1 MLNIDKKTEDNVLT
15 VLLDGKLDTGTTP
28 ELAAAVEEDTENVD
42 KIVFDMENLKY
53 ISSAGLRLLLSLHKK
68 MSGKGGFVIKNINET
83 NMEILEFTGFAD
95 ILNIE

>member
-1 MLNIDKKTEDNVLT
+1 MLEFEKTYDDSVLT
-15 VLLDGKLDTGTTP
+15 VALDGKLDTATTP
-28 ELAAAVEEDTENVD
+28 ELTAALEEDEEKAG
-42 KIVFDMENLKY
+42 KIIFDMAKLKY

-68 MSGKGGFVIKNINET
+68 MAGKDGFVIKNINET